1 MQNKTIKKITG
12 VKFGVPKIWLNT
24 RGDCWETCWA
34 EDDCLYTV
42 ADDTRGIGDPETDRQ
57 RQGSNLA
64 LNVFRGSSLDD
75 VQGET
80 INHMLDYGEQNA
92 QVPEGCSDGC
102 CWKAMGITSVDDV
115 LYMSV
120 GRHDYGG
127 NNEDLLNR
135 QTAQN
140 ASIIK
145 STDRGKTW
153 TRPADINYQNPMFMG
168 GKFGT
173 PYFIHY
179 GKAGQETVHNSD
191 KYVYAVSNN
200 GYWDNGDT
208 MKLGRVL
215 RSKIGELNAADW
227 EYYKGGDGMDNAA
240 WSKSIND
247 VMGWMTD
254 NPGHILFAPGKC
266 SMTGACYIEGLER
279 YVMIQWYYTSGSGQ
293 NFGVSMSLGLPEYYT
308 SESGQNFRGSMNLG
322 LPDPGHETVWDFYES
337 PFPWGPWTKFHS
349 HTWNPTGMYCPC
361 IIPKFCSSDGS
372 KIAIFT
378 NGNFQS
384 TLKEGAD
391 CTYRLITLECELVLQ

>member
-1 MQNKTIKKITG
+1 MSKKIIE
-12 VKFGVPKIWLNT
+12 VKIGEPKLWLNS
-24 RGDCWETCWA
+24 RGDSWETCWA
-34 EDDCLYTV
+34 EDDYLYTV
-42 ADDTRGIGDPETDRQ
+42 ADDTRGFGDLSTDRK

-92 QVPEGCSDGC
+92 IVPEGCSDGC
-102 CWKAMGITSVDDV
+102 CWKAMGITSVDGV

-120 GRHDYGG
+120 GRHDYGWSS
-127 NNEDLLNR
+127 EDFINR

-145 STDRGKTW
+145 STDKGKTW
-153 TRPADINYQNPMFMG
+153 TRPADINYQNPMFKG

-200 GYWDNGDT
+200 GYWDNGDA

-227 EYYKGGDGMDNAA
+227 EYYIGGDGMDDAA
-240 WSKSIND
+240 WSKNIIDINLA
-247 VMGWMTD
+247 GYMT
-254 NPGHILFAPGKC
+254 NGPGQGHILFAPGKC

-279 YVMIQWYYTSGSGQ
+279 YVMIQWYYTSGAGQ
-293 NFGVSMSLGLPEYYT
+293 NFVGSKSLGLPE
-308 SESGQNFRGSMNLG
+308 
-322 LPDPGHETVWDFYES
+322 PGHETVWDFYES
-337 PFPWGPWTKFHS
+337 PYPWGPWTKFHS
-349 HTWNPTGMYCPC
+349 HTWNPTGMYNPC

-378 NGNFQS
+378 NGDFH
-384 TLKEGAD
+384 TAEKEGAD
-391 CTYRLITLECELVLQ
+391 CTARLMTLECELFLQ